1 MTFIPIK
8 KLLAALT
15 GTTAMLLAA
24 CGGGGSDGSDDN
36 NTAQKPSAVIKADA
50 TTVSMGTTVTL
61 DGSASTSPNNGTLN
75 YQWALL
81 NKPAGSHADLSGQNS
96 ATSSFL
102 ADQPGEYQ
110 ATLIVNDGTAGSD
123 AANLTITATNPNPVA
138 IIDPAE
144 QTVLQG
150 SVVRL
155 NGEKS
160 LAPHG
165 ENHNGLQYQWT
176 IVEQPQGTPQTILS
190 DPNSRET
197 SFFAEKNGAYRVSLT
212 VTHGQRTSTTVET
225 LIKVNNGNSAPVAV
239 LNVPETAFIGDTIT
253 LDGSG
258 SHDPDGDELKYHW
271 IIPNSVAN
279 VTSSAWPAGS
289 TAKILDANKSIAQL
303 SPDVVG
309 IYNIVFYVYD
319 DSVMS
324 SKEVAIKVSQRS
336 GDTTNHAPVAR
347 INAGNSYECEE
358 GGPYPN
364 YQICAVSNTS
374 YDIDGDPLNYRWRY
388 WNTATPGDIFLSTD
402 PSIYISSASQS
413 TWEIELQVNDGKL
426 DSAVDRKTL
435 IIKPAANVAPEA
447 IAQTE
452 FSKIL
457 INDTAELDGSQSRD
471 KNGDQLTYLWTLALK
486 PDDSTAEL
494 QDANKKVAKLK
505 ADKPGLYIADLQVSD
520 GKLTSKES
528 SNSRISIF
536 AKKKNHAPIIT
547 QWGIGSDGTTT
558 VGGTPIADGQ
568 AVLLVNDAK
577 AISAIFHAVDP
588 DNDSPL
594 MGLATVTK
602 RPEGSKILLSQSDRN
617 TPING
622 LVNFGNHTNFIADKP
637 GDYEMEF
644 IVSDDIDNSDTKRLV
659 FQTVA
664 NKSSY
669 PSLLLQRLTT
679 RFGMTQ
685 ETQIFFPQK
694 PNRDLAQ
701 LLTQS
706 SSLDNYRLTAVDQ
719 DYTITDVV
727 NQSNTSGLQAKL
739 MGIEEGLIIK
749 KGDSLDFSL
758 VRPTL
763 DNEPAIIAALRSSD
777 TAERDAQLAI
787 LKEYKFLTSFKIK
800 ERAGFEFRIGI
811 NQ

>member
-50 TTVSMGTTVTL
+50 TTVSMGTTVAL

-81 NKPAGSHADLSGQNS
+81 SKPTGSHADLSGQSS

-102 ADQPGEYQ
+102 ADQPGEYK
-110 ATLIVNDGTAGSD
+110 ASLIVNDGTAGSD

-190 DPNSRET
+190 NPNSRET

-212 VTHGQRTSTTVET
+212 ATHGQKTSTTAET
-225 LIKVNNGNSAPVAV
+225 LIKVNNGNSAPVAAI
-239 LNVPETAFIGDTIT
+239 NVPKTAFIGDTVT

-271 IIPNSVAN
+271 IIPKTVDNITGSP
-279 VTSSAWPAGS
+279 WPAGS
-289 TAKILDANKSIAQL
+289 TAKILSANKAIAQF
-303 SPDVVG
+303 SPDVAG
-309 IYNIVFYVYD
+309 TYHIVFYVYD
-319 DSVMS
+319 GSVMS
-324 SKEVAIKVSQRS
+324 SKEASIKVSKRP

-347 INAGNSYECEE
+347 ISISNPHECEE

-364 YQICAVSNTS
+364 YQICAVGNNS
-374 YDIDGDPLNYRWRY
+374 YDIDGDPLTYRWRY
-388 WNTATPGDIFLSTD
+388 WNTATPGDILLSTD
-402 PSIYISSASQS
+402 PTIYISSASQS

-426 DSAVDRKTL
+426 DSAVDSKTL

-457 INDTAELDGSQSRD
+457 INDTAELDGSQSSD
-471 KNGDQLTYLWTLALK
+471 KNGDQMTYLWTLALK
-486 PDDSTAEL
+486 PDGSTAEI
-494 QDANKKVAKLK
+494 QDKDKKFAKLK
-505 ADKPGLYIADLQVSD
+505 TDKPGLYIADLQVSD
-520 GKLTSKES
+520 GKLNSKETRD
-528 SNSRISIF
+528 SRISIF
-536 AKKKNHAPIIT
+536 AKAKNHAPIIT
-547 QWGIGSDGTTT
+547 QWGIGADGTTT
-558 VGGTPIADGQ
+558 TGGTPIADGQ

-577 AISAIFHAVDP
+577 VISAVFHAVDP

-602 RPEGSKILLSQSDRN
+602 SPEGSKMLLSHISRTQ
-617 TPING
+617 PING
-622 LVNFGNHTNFIADKP
+622 MVDFGNHTEFIADKP

-644 IVSDDIDNSDTKRLV
+644 VVSDDIDNSETVRLA
-659 FQTVA
+659 FQAVA

-669 PSLLLQRLTT
+669 PSLLLERLIM
-679 RFGMTQ
+679 RFGIK

-694 PNRDLAQ
+694 FNRDLAQ

-763 DNEPAIIAALRSSD
+763 DNEPAIIAALRSSN
-777 TAERDAQLAI
+777 TTERDAQLAI
-787 LKEYKFLTSFKIK
+787 LKEYKFSTSFKIK

>member
-8 KLLAALT
+8 KMLVILT
-15 GTTAMLLAA
+15 GTTTMLLAA
-24 CGGGGSDGSDDN
+24 CGGGGSDGNDDN

-50 TTVSMGTTVTL
+50 TIVAMGTKVTL
-61 DGSASTSPNNGTLN
+61 DGSTSTSPNHGTLN
-75 YQWALL
+75 YQWVLL
-81 NKPAGSHADLSGQNS
+81 AKPASSHADLASQSS
-96 ATSSFL
+96 ATASFL

-110 ATLIVNDGTAGSD
+110 ASLIVNDGTASSN

-155 NGEKS
+155 NGQKS

-176 IVEQPQGTPQTILS
+176 IVEQPQGTPQTILT

-197 SFFAEKNGAYRVSLT
+197 SFFAEKNGAYRVSLS
-212 VTHGQRTSTTVET
+212 VTHGQKTSATVET

-239 LNVPETAFIGDTIT
+239 LNIPETAFVGDTVT

-258 SHDPDGDELKYHW
+258 SHDPDGDQLNYSW
-271 IIPNSVAN
+271 IIPNALSN
-279 VTSSAWPAGS
+279 ITGTPWPQGA
-289 TAKILDANKSIAQL
+289 TKKINNSDKSIAQF
-303 SPDVVG
+303 SPTAVG
-309 IYNIVFYVYD
+309 NYYINFHVYD
-319 DSVMS
+319 GSVVTT
-324 SKEVAIKVSQRS
+324 KQTIIKVSKRS
-336 GDTTNHAPVAR
+336 DDTSNHAPVAQIEGAANR
-347 INAGNSYECEE
+347 ECEH

-364 YQICAVSNTS
+364 YQICSLGNTS
-374 YDIDGDPLNYRWRY
+374 YDVDGDPLTYRWRY
-388 WNTATPGDIFLSTD
+388 WNTATPGDILLSTE
-402 PSIYISSASQS
+402 PSIYISSASQG

-435 IIKPAANVAPEA
+435 TIKTAANVAPEA
-447 IAQTE
+447 IAHTE

-457 INDTAELDGSQSRD
+457 VNDTAELDGSQSSD
-471 KNGDQLTYLWTLALK
+471 KNGDQMTYLWTLVLK
-486 PDDSTAEL
+486 PDGSTAEL
-494 QDANKKVAKLK
+494 QDANKKIANLK

-520 GKLTSKES
+520 GKLTSKQTV
-528 SNSRISIF
+528 NSRVTIF
-536 AKKKNHAPIIT
+536 AKQKNHAPIIT
-547 QWGIGSDGTTT
+547 QWGIGADGTT
-558 VGGTPIADGQ
+558 VLGGTPIADGQ
-568 AVLLVNDAK
+568 AVLLINDAQ
-577 AISAIFHAVDP
+577 AIRAVFHAVDP

-602 RPEGSKILLSQSDRN
+602 KPEGSKMLLSHTNRN
-617 TPING
+617 PASNG
-622 LVNFGNHTNFIADKP
+622 LVSFGSHANFIADKP

-644 IVSDDIDNSDTKRLV
+644 IVGDDIDNSEPKRLT
-659 FQTVA
+659 FQAVA
-664 NKSSY
+664 DKRSY

-685 ETQIFFPQK
+685 EGQLFFPQK

-701 LLTQS
+701 LLTQPL
-706 SSLDNYRLTAVDQ
+706 SLDNYRLTAVDQ

-739 MGIEEGLIIK
+739 AGIEEGLIIK
-749 KGDSLDFSL
+749 KGESLDFSL